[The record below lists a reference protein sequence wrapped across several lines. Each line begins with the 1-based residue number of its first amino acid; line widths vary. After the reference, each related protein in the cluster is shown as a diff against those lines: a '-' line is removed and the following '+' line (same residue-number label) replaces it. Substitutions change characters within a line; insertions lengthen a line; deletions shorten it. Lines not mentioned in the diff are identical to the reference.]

1 MIRFDT
7 LSGGAQETLFALF
20 FRGALPSG
28 DLPAKSGAAELRERG
43 LAETGHTALAYQGEK
58 YFTWLTPAGQKF
70 CIEHF
75 VTHRSC
81 ALDISYMF
89 ETATGDTATHHEG
102 HLCGNTI
109 EQETLS
115 SVLVHYLPATN
126 LDKAREHAVTLA
138 SAVKASFAELDRAT
152 GGYIINQNGSCLLAS
167 EIIAETT
174 IPAST
179 IQPDTDG
186 EGKQVSTL
194 TVRVEMDA
202 SSVQQSL
209 DEVESAISK
218 HIATVLDK
226 ALKPGG
232 KIWSAIKNHR

>member
-1 MIRFDT
+1 MIRFDE

-43 LAETGHTALAYQGEK
+43 LAETGHTALAYQGDD
-58 YFTWLTPAGQKF
+58 YFTWLTSAGLKF

-75 VTHRSC
+75 VTSRSC

-89 ETATGDTATHHEG
+89 KTSPSDTATSHEG

-115 SVLVHYLPATN
+115 AVLVHYLPTTN
-126 LDKAREHAVTLA
+126 LDKASEHAVKLA

-152 GGYIINQNGSCLLAS
+152 GGYVIDQCGSAFIAS
-167 EIIAETT
+167 GKITAKG

-179 IQPDTDG
+179 ITPSSD
-186 EGKQVSTL
+186 EKGKQISTL
-194 TVRVEMDA
+194 TIKVEMDA
-202 SSVQQSL
+202 NSALQSL
-209 DEVESAISK
+209 DEVSNAISK
-218 HIATVLDK
+218 KIATVLDNG
-226 ALKPGG
+226 LQPGG
-232 KIWSAIKNHR
+232 KAWSAIKNHR